1 MSNLPKAGKYDY
13 PYRDLN
19 DCIEYIRKANDIA
32 KETSFSRDSFANAI
46 GQSSRGGGYNLMV
59 GSLAMYKLVDTGG
72 GQIIYTDLAKKILH
86 GLQKEQEESK
96 AQAAR
101 NIILFADLY
110 DKFGGS
116 PSDEQIQLFLR
127 DKANVDI
134 VEAKEIT
141 KEVGKLFKKVA
152 MYLKTNDTELSAKDD
167 GGEKRMMQEQQD
179 NQTVSS
185 TESFKLGTGL
195 EIKLPKENTIEA
207 WKKAKKA
214 IDIILGVEDNQ

>member
-1 MSNLPKAGKYDY
+1 MPKAGRYDY
-13 PYRDLN
+13 PYRELD
-19 DCIEYIRKANDIA
+19 DCIEYMRKAHEVT
-32 KETSFSRDSFANAI
+32 KEHSFTRDSFASAI
-46 GQSSRGGGYNLMV
+46 GQKPAGGGFNMLV
-59 GSLAMYKLVDTGG
+59 GSMAMYKLVDTGG

-86 GLQKEQEESK
+86 GLPKDQEAAK

-110 DKFGGS
+110 DKFQGT
-116 PSDEQIQLFLR
+116 PNTEQLYHFLQ

-134 VEAKEIT
+134 SEANNLSKEI
-141 KEVGKLFKKVA
+141 GKLFNKVSV
-152 MYLKTNDTELSAKDD
+152 YLKTDAKTPITPDG

-179 NQTVSS
+179 NQSVSS

-214 IDIILGVEDNQ
+214 IDIILGIEDNQ